1 MDHKAW
7 LWRKKSSEKTILAT
21 NKVATPLGRIEEEVQ
36 TFSYPAEK
44 GSETERSR
52 KNLNEKLASVLLDRT
67 VKEDP
72 VPEHAKPE
80 EEAIAGDCS
89 EKAGESV
96 LKQELEEPL
105 RQGVSTNERS
115 THSDDAL
122 NECMQQLKFV
132 QEEQEQRIHE
142 AVMMT
147 SREYEKAQKKL
158 EEKLRE
164 TSEQLTHLVAENTNL
179 NRALRAKDKLI
190 EDLNRH
196 KSQTDAEF
204 SALMARLD
212 STEKENAFLR
222 YEFHMLEKEL
232 EIRSEEMEYNHRSAA
247 ESHKQHL
254 ESVRIIAKLE
264 QECQRLHLLMRKRL
278 PGPTALVNMKSEVQ
292 MLGRDQTEMRRRK
305 QNHTRDMVAKDANMG
320 NSPEI
325 SNKKMSLVIEQLRDL
340 EEENKTLR
348 EILTKKN
355 AELLSSRTTY
365 SRTASRLSQ
374 AETQLGELSKFHK
387 SMELVPCNDISRYS
401 RFDIGS
407 DDSSSESWASALIS
421 ELEHF
426 KNDRLKSPQECS
438 DISLMDDFV
447 EMEKLAIV
455 SAGKPPNNGH
465 QHCFTGREL
474 VPVEVSSNSD
484 ERKHGLSKDSRSEN
498 SFDWLQVVLK
508 AMLEQKN
515 VSKRSLDELFEDIKI
530 ALGYINPPTDN
541 GPRRSAVSRPLAES
555 DPVDSFGGALSIDT
569 SVEDSGSQR
578 CQDASSM
585 RNKINKQFGWPEDRR
600 DNGVKG
606 ASAEQLLCLP
616 LVASSKE
623 TNVPLQ
629 LNMVQDKL
637 QEENSRLKDELKNM
651 EASLQSATEKNEALV
666 IQLQESQQRIEI
678 LKTEVESLKESEG
691 VMVDQIENQKSIN
704 EDLDTQLTVAK
715 AKLKQVFQ
723 KFSSLEV
730 ELEDKHNCCEDLE
743 ATCLELQLQ
752 LQSAEKETLTH
763 GINQDEKQSP
773 SGWEITTASVKLA
786 ECQET
791 ILNLGK
797 QIKALTTPREAQRF
811 DKVFSTTSTAANAT
825 SNNLNRR
832 SSLLDQ
838 MLAEDN
844 PKSPKDN
851 ETTTDADPQKPS
863 LFQSDSHNALSTPIA
878 LVHMPEGHLGSRG
891 KGGNSAVGSLAIV
904 PSKKQGGFGL
914 LRRLLLRRKKGS
926 AKKPQSLAKV

>member
-7 LWRKKSSEKTILAT
+7 LWRKKSSEKTILAA
-21 NKVATPLGRIEEEVQ
+21 NKGATPLGRIEEEVQ

-72 VPEHAKPE
+72 IPEHAKPE
-80 EEAIAGDCS
+80 EEAIAGS

-132 QEEQEQRIHE
+132 REEQEQRVHE

-147 SREYEKAQKKL
+147 SREYEKAQRKL

-204 SALMARLD
+204 SALMVRLD

-232 EIRSEEMEYNHRSAA
+232 EIRSEEMEYNRRSAA

-305 QNHTRDMVAKDANMG
+305 QNPTRDMVVKDANMG
-320 NSPEI
+320 SSPEI

-365 SRTASRLSQ
+365 SRTASTLSQ
-374 AETQLGELSKFHK
+374 AETQLGELSKFQK
-387 SMELVPCNDISRYS
+387 SMELVPYNDISRYS

-426 KNDRLKSPQECS
+426 KNERLKSPQECS

-474 VPVEVSSNSD
+474 VPVEVNSNN
-484 ERKHGLSKDSRSEN
+484 SRSEN

-530 ALGYINPPTDN
+530 AL
-541 GPRRSAVSRPLAES
+541 VSRPNAES
-555 DPVDSFGGALSIDT
+555 DPVDSFGGALSIDS

-606 ASAEQLLCLP
+606 GSAEQLLCLP
-616 LVASSKE
+616 LVASSNE

-637 QEENSRLKDELKNM
+637 QQENSRLKDELKNM

-666 IQLQESQQRIEI
+666 IQLQESQQRIES
-678 LKTEVESLKESEG
+678 LMTEVESLKESEG

-825 SNNLNRR
+825 NSNLNRR

-851 ETTTDADPQKPS
+851 ESMDADPQKPS

-926 AKKPQSLAKV
+926 TKKPQSLAKV

>member
-1 MDHKAW
+1 M
-7 LWRKKSSEKTILAT
+7 
-21 NKVATPLGRIEEEVQ
+21 
-36 TFSYPAEK
+36 
-44 GSETERSR
+44 
-52 KNLNEKLASVLLDRT
+52 
-67 VKEDP
+67 
-72 VPEHAKPE
+72 
-80 EEAIAGDCS
+80 
-89 EKAGESV
+89 
-96 LKQELEEPL
+96 

-132 QEEQEQRIHE
+132 REEQEQRVHE

-147 SREYEKAQKKL
+147 SREYEKAQRKF

-179 NRALRAKDKLI
+179 NRAVRAKDKLI

-204 SALMARLD
+204 SALMVRLD

-232 EIRSEEMEYNHRSAA
+232 EIRSEEMEYNRRSAA

-305 QNHTRDMVAKDANMG
+305 QNPTRDMVVKDANMG
-320 NSPEI
+320 SSPEI

-374 AETQLGELSKFHK
+374 AETQLGELSKFQK
-387 SMELVPCNDISRYS
+387 SMELVPYNDISRYS

-426 KNDRLKSPQECS
+426 KNERLKSPQECS

-474 VPVEVSSNSD
+474 VPVEVNSNSD
-484 ERKHGLSKDSRSEN
+484 KRKPGASKDSRSEN

-530 ALGYINPPTDN
+530 ALGYINPPIDN
-541 GPRRSAVSRPLAES
+541 GPRRSAVSRPNAES

-616 LVASSKE
+616 LVASSNE

-651 EASLQSATEKNEALV
+651 EASLQSATEKNKALV
-666 IQLQESQQRIEI
+666 IQLQESQQRIES
-678 LKTEVESLKESEG
+678 LMTEVESLKESEG

-752 LQSAEKETLTH
+752 LQ
-763 GINQDEKQSP
+763 
-773 SGWEITTASVKLA
+773 
-786 ECQET
+786 
-791 ILNLGK
+791 
-797 QIKALTTPREAQRF
+797 R
-811 DKVFSTTSTAANAT
+811 
-825 SNNLNRR
+825 
-832 SSLLDQ
+832 
-838 MLAEDN
+838 
-844 PKSPKDN
+844 
-851 ETTTDADPQKPS
+851 
-863 LFQSDSHNALSTPIA
+863 
-878 LVHMPEGHLGSRG
+878 
-891 KGGNSAVGSLAIV
+891 
-904 PSKKQGGFGL
+904 
-914 LRRLLLRRKKGS
+914 
-926 AKKPQSLAKV
+926 

>member
-7 LWRKKSSEKTILAT
+7 LWRKKSSEKTILAA

-52 KNLNEKLASVLLDRT
+52 KNLNEKLASVLLDCT

-132 QEEQEQRIHE
+132 REEQEQRVHE

-147 SREYEKAQKKL
+147 SREYEKAQRKL

-164 TSEQLTHLVAENTNL
+164 TSEQLTNLVAENTNL

-204 SALMARLD
+204 SALMVRLD

-232 EIRSEEMEYNHRSAA
+232 EIRSEEMEYNRRSAA

-305 QNHTRDMVAKDANMG
+305 QNPTRDMVVKDANMG
-320 NSPEI
+320 SSPEI

-374 AETQLGELSKFHK
+374 AETQLGELSKFQK
-387 SMELVPCNDISRYS
+387 SMELVPYNDISRYS

-426 KNDRLKSPQECS
+426 KNERLKSPQECS

-474 VPVEVSSNSD
+474 VPVEVNSD
-484 ERKHGLSKDSRSEN
+484 SDKRKHGASKDSRPEN

-541 GPRRSAVSRPLAES
+541 GPRRSAVSRPNAES

-569 SVEDSGSQR
+569 SVEDNGSQR
-578 CQDASSM
+578 CKDASSM

-600 DNGVKG
+600 DNGVRG

-616 LVASSKE
+616 LVASSNE

-651 EASLQSATEKNEALV
+651 EASLQSATEKNKALV
-666 IQLQESQQRIEI
+666 IQLQESQQRIES
-678 LKTEVESLKESEG
+678 LMTEVESLKESEG

-825 SNNLNRR
+825 NSNLNRR

-851 ETTTDADPQKPS
+851 ETTDADPQKPS

-926 AKKPQSLAKV
+926 TKKPQSLAKV

>member
-1 MDHKAW
+1 M
-7 LWRKKSSEKTILAT
+7 
-21 NKVATPLGRIEEEVQ
+21 
-36 TFSYPAEK
+36 
-44 GSETERSR
+44 
-52 KNLNEKLASVLLDRT
+52 
-67 VKEDP
+67 
-72 VPEHAKPE
+72 
-80 EEAIAGDCS
+80 
-89 EKAGESV
+89 
-96 LKQELEEPL
+96 

-132 QEEQEQRIHE
+132 REEQEQRVHE

-147 SREYEKAQKKL
+147 SRESEKAQRKL

-204 SALMARLD
+204 SALMVRLD

-232 EIRSEEMEYNHRSAA
+232 EIRSEEMEYNRQSAA

-264 QECQRLHLLMRKRL
+264 QECQRLHLLMRKRQ

-305 QNHTRDMVAKDANMG
+305 QNPTRDMVVKDANMG
-320 NSPEI
+320 SSPEI

-374 AETQLGELSKFHK
+374 AETQLGELSKFQK
-387 SMELVPCNDISRYS
+387 SMELVPYNDISRYS

-426 KNDRLKSPQECS
+426 KNERLKSPQECS

-474 VPVEVSSNSD
+474 VPVEVNSNSD
-484 ERKHGLSKDSRSEN
+484 KRKPGASKDSRSEN

-541 GPRRSAVSRPLAES
+541 GPRRSAVSRPNAES

-616 LVASSKE
+616 LVASSNE

-651 EASLQSATEKNEALV
+651 EASLQSATEKNKALV
-666 IQLQESQQRIEI
+666 IQLQESQQRIES
-678 LKTEVESLKESEG
+678 LMTEVESLKESEG

-752 LQSAEKETLTH
+752 LQ
-763 GINQDEKQSP
+763 
-773 SGWEITTASVKLA
+773 
-786 ECQET
+786 
-791 ILNLGK
+791 
-797 QIKALTTPREAQRF
+797 R
-811 DKVFSTTSTAANAT
+811 
-825 SNNLNRR
+825 
-832 SSLLDQ
+832 
-838 MLAEDN
+838 
-844 PKSPKDN
+844 
-851 ETTTDADPQKPS
+851 
-863 LFQSDSHNALSTPIA
+863 
-878 LVHMPEGHLGSRG
+878 
-891 KGGNSAVGSLAIV
+891 
-904 PSKKQGGFGL
+904 
-914 LRRLLLRRKKGS
+914 
-926 AKKPQSLAKV
+926 